1 MTSISVIKTEETKL
15 VVAVQLDEETGEL
28 GVQSESIL
36 LSVLLNTC
44 GRTKLAE
51 NAGFDL
57 LLDFDDSGRL
67 IGFETV

>member
-1 MTSISVIKTEETKL
+1 MTSISVIKTEDTKL

-28 GVQSESIL
+28 GEQSESVL

-44 GRTKLAE
+44 GRTRLAE

-57 LLDFDDSGRL
+57 LLDFDNDGRL